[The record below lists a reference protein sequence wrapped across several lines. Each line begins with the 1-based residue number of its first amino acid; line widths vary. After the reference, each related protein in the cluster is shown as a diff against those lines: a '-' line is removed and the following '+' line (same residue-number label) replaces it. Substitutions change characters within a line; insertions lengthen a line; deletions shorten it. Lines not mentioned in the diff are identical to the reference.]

1 MSKIVPDG
9 IVCFFV
15 SYEYLESMVT
25 AWFDQGIIDEI
36 RKRKLVFA
44 ETQDVV
50 ETSIALDNYQRVCH
64 NEYSTAL
71 NHMRFR
77 LYLQLI

>member
-36 RKRKLVFA
+36 RKRKLGVF
-44 ETQDVV
+44 
-50 ETSIALDNYQRVCH
+50 LRVFLCVCMCL
-64 NEYSTAL
+64 S
-71 NHMRFR
+71 F
-77 LYLQLI
+77 